1 MNFKNMYQIM
11 SQIKKQLQMYL
22 CNCLNLR
29 GPCWARTSDPLIMSQ
44 ML

>member
-1 MNFKNMYQIM
+1 MQMAKN
-11 SQIKKQLQMYL
+11 KKGSIFMKPFTD
-22 CNCLNLR
+22 LR